1 MGVRFCLRAK
11 CVYLSTGVS
20 KPGAGE
26 EQEEERRRGAAE
38 KRRGEEEERR
48 RGGEEEGSGTKAK
61 AHYIDLNPNP
71 KTLNP
76 KDQGQIQSRQSEL

>member
-1 MGVRFCLRAK
+1 MCVACTHVSVCVCVGSTHERMHVASMRVRFCLRAK

-26 EQEEERRRGAAE
+26 EQEEERRRGAGE

-48 RGGEEEGSGTKAK
+48 RGGRQR
-61 AHYIDLNPNP
+61 
-71 KTLNP
+71 
-76 KDQGQIQSRQSEL
+76 DQGQSPLY